1 MTTIY
6 KFPLKLEAL
15 QQVDMPAESKI
26 LCVQMQYGVPCIW
39 AVVEWGA
46 INQWSRT
53 IRMIGTG
60 NEAPGETDDYIG
72 TVQLDDGA
80 LVLHV
85 FLVKTI

>member
-6 KFPLKLEAL
+6 KFPLKLRVL

-26 LCVQMQYGVPCIW
+26 LCVQIQRGAPCIW
-39 AVVEWGA
+39 AVVERGA
-46 INQWSRT
+46 KNQQSRT

-60 NEAPGETDDYIG
+60 NESPGETDDYIG

-85 FLVKTI
+85 FLVNA

>member
-6 KFPLKLEAL
+6 KFPLKLTAL

-26 LCVQMQYGVPCIW
+26 LCVQMQRGVPCLW
-39 AVVEWGA
+39 AVVERDA

-60 NEAPGETDDYIG
+60 NEAPNETDAYLG
-72 TVQLDDGA
+72 TVQIDDGT

-85 FLVKTI
+85 FLVT